1 MNSFYRF
8 AADLVLYLHVTF
20 VAFVIGALVLIFIGR
35 FAGWS
40 WIRNGWFRLV
50 HLIAIGIVVL
60 QAWLGMV
67 CPLTTLEMWLR
78 TKAGDAVYPGAF
90 VAHWVQRI
98 LYYDAPAW
106 VFALIYTA
114 FGALVVASWVW
125 IRPLPI
131 RTGKGEQDGIFPQS

>member
-60 QAWLGMV
+60 QAWLGMI

-131 RTGKGEQDGIFPQS
+131 RTGKGEQDGVFPQS